1 VTSVPGSRDEALT
14 DDIIE
19 AAVRFDFERGPYLD
33 VFGSYE
39 RWREQNPRAFD
50 YCASEMRDLLAAAVV
65 PLLRARERVRSA
77 DDVDAIADRLE
88 YNRPLHQ
95 QVINAYRHA
104 ADVLRGGVARGGD
117 HA

>member
-19 AAVRFDFERGPYLD
+19 AAYVAWRDASTWDNER
-33 VFGSYE
+33 
-39 RWREQNPRAFD
+39 AI
-50 YCASEMRDLLAAAVV
+50 AAALAAVL
-65 PLLRARERVRSA
+65 PRLRAHERVRSA

-88 YNRPLHQ
+88 YNRMLHSN
-95 QVINAYRHA
+95 VINAYRHA
-104 ADVLRGGVARGGD
+104 ADVLRGGVPRGSD